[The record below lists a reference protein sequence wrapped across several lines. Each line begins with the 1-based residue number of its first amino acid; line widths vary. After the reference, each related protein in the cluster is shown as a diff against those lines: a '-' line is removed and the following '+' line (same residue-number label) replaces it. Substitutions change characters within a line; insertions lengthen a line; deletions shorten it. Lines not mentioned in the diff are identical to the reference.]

1 MRVVAEDGVQSDGFE
16 FEEAV
21 EGEFVVLLELNNDK
35 KLRCG
40 CVQVREGSSD

>member
-1 MRVVAEDGVQSDGFE
+1 MAEDGIQGDGFE

-21 EGEFVVLLELNNDK
+21 EGEFVVLLKLGNDK

-40 CVQVREGSSD
+40 CVQVLEGSSD